1 MYNLLRFLQRY
12 QFVFIFLGLEFIALM
27 MLARSHTYQRAKI
40 INASSGLAGY
50 FYDFR
55 TNFSNVFTLQHTNDM
70 LAKENAELRKKLEFY
85 RQQSFPVDTLTAK
98 PAFEYIP
105 ARVISNTVHLRNNY
119 IVINK
124 GSRQGIAK
132 DMGVMSSDGIA
143 GIITGVTENYSVA
156 ISLLHKYAN
165 ISVSFL
171 HSDQLANVTWNG
183 PDFRIG
189 NVIDIPTYVNMKNGD
204 TLVTSGNSF
213 IFPEGIIVGTIDE
226 PIESAAGD
234 MNTATMIFATDF
246 NKLKSVYVIKN
257 SNKFELNSLNTLRPN
272 E

>member
-12 QFVFIFLGLEFIALM
+12 HLVLLFLALELVSLS
-27 MLARSHTYQRAKI
+27 MLLRSHTYQRAKVL
-40 INASSGLAGY
+40 NASSGLVGS
-50 FYDFR
+50 FYSFR
-55 TNFSNVFTLQHTNDM
+55 SGFSDVFTLQFTNEQLM
-70 LAKENAELRKKLEFY
+70 KENALLRQKLEFY
-85 RQQSFPVDTLTAK
+85 RNQQFPVDTLRTK
-98 PAFEYIP
+98 PAFDYIP

-124 GSRQGIAK
+124 GSRQGVVK
-132 DMGVMSSDGIA
+132 DMGLMSSEGVV
-143 GIITGVTENYSVA
+143 GIITGVSENYSVA
-156 ISLLHKYAN
+156 LSLLHKYAN

-189 NVIDIPTYVNMKNGD
+189 NVIDIPTYVNMKHGD
-204 TLVTSGNSF
+204 TVVTSGNSF

-234 MNTATMIFATDF
+234 MNTATLQFATDF
-246 NKLKSVYVIKN
+246 NKLKSVFVIRNNN
-257 SNKFELNSLNTLRPN
+257 SFELNSLNSLRPN